1 MSVARLSSIDL
12 MFLRQESLD
21 WPGHFGGLAVVEG
34 KVLMDGSGQLRMQE
48 IRQRMNRRLARVPH
62 LRWRLYFPG
71 PLGGRPIWVDDHQ
84 FAIQHHVHETA
95 VEQPGGELQLMDA
108 AARIYGQLLDRS
120 HPLWELWFLTGVSD
134 GRVGVLLK
142 LHHSVADGMAAMTI
156 ISSLFDFEPDAP
168 DPAFEQWAAQPIPT
182 AWSLVADNLAGKIGA
197 ATRAAWT
204 LAHPLR
210 LVRGGRAGMKLAR
223 EAFGQT
229 RAPRTSLNQVV
240 RSGRRM
246 RFLRLDLATMKAAAH
261 AHETKVNDVVL
272 DLWAGGLREL
282 MRQRGEPT
290 AGVELVTNM
299 PVSLRSAAG
308 SRGIDNEF
316 GILALPLPVWEP
328 DVQRR
333 LDLIVSITR
342 KARSEQ
348 HAAAIA
354 GFLAAA
360 SAAPFAKFFT
370 ARQHSVNV
378 KVTNVAGPPV
388 PVYVLGARVLDIV
401 PITRLFGNV
410 GLTLCALSYAGDMYL
425 VVTADATAFPD
436 LDVLM
441 AGIEQ
446 DWQSLS
452 HPRGDTNVHERPSR
466 STLERVAAT
475 HA

>member
-1 MSVARLSSIDL
+1 MNVTRLSSIDL
-12 MFLRQESLD
+12 MFLRQESVD

-34 KVLMDGSGQLRMQE
+34 KALMDGSGRLRMQE
-48 IRQRMNRRLARVPH
+48 IRQRMNRRLTRVPQ
-62 LRWRLYFPG
+62 LRRRLHFPG
-71 PLGGRPIWVDDHQ
+71 PLGGNALWVDDRE

-95 VEQPGGELQLMDA
+95 VEPPGSEVQLMDA
-108 AARIYGQLLDRS
+108 AARIYGQLIDRS

-168 DPAFEQWAAQPIPT
+168 DPGFEQWAAQPVPP
-182 AWSLVADNLAGKIGA
+182 AWSLVAGNLAGKLGA
-197 ATRAAWT
+197 AARAAWM
-204 LAHPLR
+204 LAHPIR
-210 LVRGGRAGMKLAR
+210 LVRGAGARMRLAR

-229 RAPRTSLNQVV
+229 SAPHTSLNQVV
-240 RSGRRM
+240 RSGRRI
-246 RFLRLDLATMKAAAH
+246 RYLRMDLGTMKMAAH
-261 AHETKVNDVVL
+261 VHETKVNDVVL

-282 MRQRGEPT
+282 MRHRGEIT
-290 AGVELVTNM
+290 AGVELVANM

-333 LDLIVSITR
+333 LDLIIRTTH

-360 SAAPFAKFFT
+360 SAMPFAKFFT
-370 ARQHSVNV
+370 SHQHSVNV

-388 PVYVLGARVLDIV
+388 PVYVLGARILDIV

-410 GLTLCALSYAGDMYL
+410 GLTLCALSYAGDIYL
-425 VVTADATAFPD
+425 VVTADAAAFPD

-441 AGIEQ
+441 AGIER

-452 HPRGDTNVHERPSR
+452 CSRGDTDVCERPSR
-466 STLERVAAT
+466 STLETVAAT